1 MSAAAPADGRYG
13 SILAVPTVSR
23 WWESRTAPQRL
34 DLYTRWSFYGWL
46 GMTPALALLALAPLA
61 AEAGPA
67 LVAGYLAGCAA
78 LGGLGI
84 AVARAGL
91 SAPREASAAPRALL
105 GALVGLALGTAG
117 AGLAAARG
125 SEAPEAVVWA
135 VGLPLAVVLTAA
147 APLWSSRVLTGA
159 GAVVGVL
166 VGLATTAV
174 GRPVTAAVV
183 QAVAVTLAVVG
194 LAVAFRFSVW
204 VLDVVVETERNRGVQ
219 LQLAVAEERLRFA
232 RDLHDVMG
240 RNLSAI
246 AVKSQLAGELVRRRR
261 PEAAEE
267 VADISRIAEQSLRE
281 VREVVRGYRTADLA
295 GELAGA
301 RSVLRAAGVGCT
313 VAGEEH
319 GVGLPE
325 PVQAALGWVVREAVT
340 NVLRHSRAGACG
352 ITLAVGGGAA
362 TLTIVNDGAGPG
374 EPRWGSGLTGLAERL
389 AAASGRLTTGCDGGR
404 FTLAATVPVEG
415 AA

>member
-1 MSAAAPADGRYG
+1 M
-13 SILAVPTVSR
+13 PTVSR

-46 GMTPALALLALAPLA
+46 GLTPALALLALAPVA
-61 AEAGPA
+61 AEAGAA
-67 LVAGYLAGCAA
+67 LVAGYVAGCAA
-78 LGGLGI
+78 VGGLGI

-91 SAPREASAAPRALL
+91 SAPREAAPAPRALL
-105 GALVGLALGTAG
+105 GALAVLALGTAG

-135 VGLPLAVVLTAA
+135 VGLPLATVPTAA
-147 APLWSSRVLTGA
+147 APLWSSRVLGGA
-159 GAVVGVL
+159 GAGAGVL
-166 VGLATTAV
+166 VGLATAAT
-174 GRPVTAAVV
+174 GRPLPAAVA
-183 QAVAVTLAVVG
+183 QAVAMTLAVVG

-204 VLDVVVETERNRGVQ
+204 VLDVVVQTERNRGVQ

-240 RNLSAI
+240 RNLSVI
-246 AVKSQLAGELVRRRR
+246 AVKSQLAGELVRRQR
-261 PEAAEE
+261 PEAADE

-313 VAGEEH
+313 VVGEEH
-319 GVGLPE
+319 GAGLPE
-325 PVQAALGWVVREAVT
+325 QVQTALGWVVREAVT
-340 NVLRHSRAGACG
+340 NVLRHSRAATC
-352 ITLAVGGGAA
+352 TVALAAGDGAA
-362 TLTIVNDGAGPG
+362 TLTIVNDGVGPG

-415 AA
+415 VA